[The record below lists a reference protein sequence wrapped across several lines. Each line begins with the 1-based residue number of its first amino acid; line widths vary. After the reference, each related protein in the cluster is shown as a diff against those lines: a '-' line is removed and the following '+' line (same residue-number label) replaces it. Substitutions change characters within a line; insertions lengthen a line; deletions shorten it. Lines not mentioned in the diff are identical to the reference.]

1 MKPKMILSI
10 FVLIFVTTKPEFSLA
25 VVKFAN
31 ERIEEDIQRI
41 YDRYPLIKKQL
52 DKLSSSNLTYVIRYG
67 HVEEKYYAIF
77 ETDGHNLF
85 LTFRK
90 TKAYL
95 YSLHVCFAH
104 EATHALQ
111 FERGQIGFFQNKD
124 GNWSAVNVDLWD
136 EAEAF
141 EASLEVAGIN
151 DLCMNK
157 LGIFM
162 SIFKREYEKV
172 GFEKAAQW
180 LSHFYPKLSL
190 KPMNNPDVTY
200 LEVVSRNLEKMG
212 YKLFWEAY
220 HPSKILQ
227 KDYEK
232 G

>member
-1 MKPKMILSI
+1 MKPKILLSLFI
-10 FVLIFVTTKPEFSLA
+10 LTIVTPKPELSLA
-25 VVKFAN
+25 VVKFDD
-31 ERIEEDIQRI
+31 ERIEKDIQHI
-41 YDRYPLIKKQL
+41 YDQYPLIKKQL
-52 DKLSSSNLTYVIRYG
+52 DKLSLSKLTYVIRYG
-67 HVEEKYYAIF
+67 YVEEQYYAIF
-77 ETDGHNLF
+77 ETDGHDLF
-85 LTFRK
+85 LTFSK
-90 TKAYL
+90 TKANL
-95 YSLHVCFAH
+95 YSFQICFAH

-111 FERGQIGFFQNKD
+111 FERGQIGFIQNND
-124 GNWSAVNVDLWD
+124 GNWRAINVDLWD

-141 EASLEVAGIN
+141 KASLEVAGIN